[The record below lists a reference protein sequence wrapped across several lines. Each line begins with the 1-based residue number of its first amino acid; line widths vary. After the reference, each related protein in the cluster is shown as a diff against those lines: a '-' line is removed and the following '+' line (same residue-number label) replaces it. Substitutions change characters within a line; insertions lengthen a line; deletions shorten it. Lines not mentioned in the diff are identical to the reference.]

1 MAIHFHLLLDRI
13 PRGEILHLEI
23 LNGRSFSFT
32 PASSYLTMKVAWAGV
47 TALRRIKR
55 GDRML

>member
-1 MAIHFHLLLDRI
+1 MVILFHLLLDRI

-23 LNGRSFSFT
+23 LTGHCFSFT

-47 TALRRIKR
+47 TALRRVKS